1 MAFMKRVSLI
11 AWCMVGALL
20 TGCVAAAEL
29 KSGPQPGDS
38 VGAFHPLNVTG
49 PFAGQKQCLV

>member
-1 MAFMKRVSLI
+1 MKRFAVGMSL
-11 AWCMVGALL
+11 AALL
-20 TGCVAAAEL
+20 VSSALAADIT
-29 KSGPQPGDS
+29 SGPQPGKS

>member
-1 MAFMKRVSLI
+1 MKRVSIL
-11 AWCMVGALL
+11 ASCVVGALL